1 MFPKG
6 GMQGLLK
13 QAKEMQKKMKAMEDE
28 LLELRIQGSA
38 SGGLVE
44 VEANGKKDILS
55 IKLDPNILDED
66 VEMVEDLIL
75 AGIKQAYK
83 NVDDEVSDK
92 MNSVTGGMN
101 IPGML

>member
-13 QAKEMQKKMKAMEDE
+13 QAKEMQKKMKAMEEE
-28 LLELRIQGSA
+28 LLSLRIQGSA
-38 SGGLVE
+38 SGGLVKI
-44 VEANGKKDILS
+44 EANGKKDILS
-55 IKLDPNILDED
+55 IKLDPAILNEE

-75 AGIKQAYK
+75 AGIKQVYK
-83 NVDDEVSDK
+83 NVDNEVSDK

-101 IPGML
+101 IPGMI